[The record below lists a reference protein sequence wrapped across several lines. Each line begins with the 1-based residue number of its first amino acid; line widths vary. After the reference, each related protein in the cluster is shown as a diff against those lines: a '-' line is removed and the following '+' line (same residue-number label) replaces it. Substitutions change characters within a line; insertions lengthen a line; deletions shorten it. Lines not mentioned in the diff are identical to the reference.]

1 MKRLLSLL
9 LALLL
14 LCGCGGTV
22 SRNAPSVYRVISP
35 EYRTHG
41 SLLLAESVQLQDGED
56 ELQAVLRALG
66 GASADSRVY
75 NPLSGI
81 SVLDCR
87 TRDNLAI
94 LSLSEEYLALDGYA
108 KTLADAC
115 CAMSLCSLSGIDR
128 VSIAVGNIV
137 ITSGLTEEDIY
148 QESDEALP
156 ANRQVCLYF
165 TDDSGEKLIPEY
177 RSISSDS
184 SERYVV
190 EELIR
195 AGNGRTSPLPQGTEL
210 LGVTRKGQSCTL
222 NLSKEFLENK
232 PESATGELI
241 TLYALVNSL
250 ATLGSISEVSITV
263 EGKSVER
270 YVNLSLSSPL
280 SPLPFIP
287 IDDLPRQTG
296 FCKLYFASGDSL
308 VGIPCVAETG
318 SALKQNLLDYLMGSG
333 NTGIYSSLFSEM
345 DELQHIST
353 VSGVCR
359 ITVSRSFFERRSPDK
374 ALLALDALAL
384 TLLELEDVGSVVVS
398 YPDGSTP
405 KMPGIDL
412 SRPILN
418 IDADILK

>member
-1 MKRLLSLL
+1 MKRFLSLI

-14 LCGCGGTV
+14 LCGCG
-22 SRNAPSVYRVISP
+22 SSPSQASPKVYRVISP

-41 SLLLAESVQLQDGED
+41 SLLMAESVHLQSGED

-66 GASADSRVY
+66 GSAADSRVY
-75 NPLSGI
+75 NPLGDVDI
-81 SVLDCR
+81 VDCT
-87 TRDNLAI
+87 TRDSLAI
-94 LSLSEEYLALDGYA
+94 LELSDKYLELDGYN

-115 CAMSLCSLSGIDR
+115 CALSLCSLSGIDR
-128 VSIAVGNIV
+128 VSIAVGNII
-137 ITSGLTEEDIY
+137 ITSGLTEDDIY
-148 QESDEALP
+148 QESDETNP
-156 ANRQVCLYF
+156 VNRQVCLYF
-165 TDDSGEKLIPEY
+165 TDDSGETLIPEY

-195 AGNGRTSPLPQGTEL
+195 AGDGRVSPLPPGTEL

-222 NLSKEFLENK
+222 NLSKEFLENR
-232 PESATGELI
+232 PDTATGELI
-241 TLYALVNSL
+241 TLYSLVNSL

-263 EGKSVER
+263 EGETIER
-270 YVNLSLSSPL
+270 YVNLPLSSPL

-287 IDDLPRQTG
+287 IDDLPRETN
-296 FCKLYFASGDSL
+296 FCKLYFSSGNSL
-308 VGIPCVAETG
+308 IGLPCVTESG
-318 SALKQNLLDYLMGSG
+318 QYLKQRLLNYLMDSG
-333 NTGIYSSLFSEM
+333 NLGMYNNLFSKA

-374 ALLALDALAL
+374 AALALDALAL

-405 KMPGIDL
+405 KLPDIDL
-412 SRPILN
+412 SRHTQHQCRYT
-418 IDADILK
+418 